1 MNTLIYLS
9 QIIMLKRLDA
19 IILIV
24 NNAFNYFFGRIVKLL
39 CLIASGE
46 AENVNLKLFFLEE
59 FQEVLCIIAYMIYM
73 EIIEL
78 KFCGLDYDL
87 KNNIRKRSIKD
98 YQSVHE
104 KINKEENY
112 DNINEKEKDVSMSEL
127 QKISVSKN

>member
-1 MNTLIYLS
+1 
-9 QIIMLKRLDA
+9 MLKRLDA

-87 KNNIRKRSIKD
+87 KKNIRKRSIKD

-104 KINKEENY
+104 KINEEEEY
-112 DNINEKEKDVSMSEL
+112 DDLNEEED
-127 QKISVSKN
+127 NA

>member
-19 IILIV
+19 LILIV

-39 CLIASGE
+39 SLITRGE
-46 AENVNLKLFFLEE
+46 AGNINLKLFFLEE
-59 FQEVLCIIAYMIYM
+59 FQEILCIIAYMIYM

-87 KNNIRKRSIKD
+87 KKNIQKISIKD
-98 YQSVHE
+98 YKSISE
-104 KINKEENY
+104 KNNEEDDY
-112 DNINEKEKDVSMSEL
+112 DDVNEKEGDVL
-127 QKISVSKN
+127 LNNGQTN